1 MCSEYIDSACLRQA
15 RLFRMWL
22 CEHRL
27 ALTRKVSEQYHRAV
41 QRLRVRFS
49 RGQELKY
56 ISHLDLMRLWE
67 RALRRG
73 EIPLV
78 YSEGCSPHPR
88 ISLAAPLS
96 IGMTSEAELMDVIVS
111 RSPSADSVMRAAR
124 LQLPQGLDILEVLQV
139 PLTAASLQSQLR
151 YAEYRV
157 VVTAD
162 RSVEDIRMAIDSL
175 LHTPE
180 LPWQHMRDTG
190 PRLYDLR
197 ALIGDVWLEGCDGLT
212 FILGMRL
219 SCGPRGTG
227 RPEQVAAALGLEEY
241 PLCIHRAKLILA
253 ES

>member
-1 MCSEYIDSACLRQA
+1 M
-15 RLFRMWL
+15 RL
-22 CEHRL
+22 
-27 ALTRKVSEQYHRAV
+27 
-41 QRLRVRFS
+41 RFS

-78 YSEGCSPHPR
+78 YSEGYSPHPR

-96 IGMTSEAELMDVIVS
+96 IGMTSEAELMDVIVN
-111 RSPSADSVMRAAR
+111 RSASANSVMRAVR
-124 LQLPQGLDILEVLQV
+124 QQLPQGLDILEVLQV
-139 PLTAASLQSQLR
+139 PLTAPSLQSQLR

-157 VVTAD
+157 AAAAGRSAEEIRTA
-162 RSVEDIRMAIDSL
+162 VDSL
-175 LHTPE
+175 LHTAE

-197 ALIGDVWLEGCDGLT
+197 ALIEHIWLEGCDGLT
-212 FILGMRL
+212 FTLGMRL
-219 SCGPRGTG
+219 SCGPKGTG

-241 PLCIHRAKLILA
+241 PLSIHRTKLILA
-253 ES
+253 EN